1 MKFPLLSYYPLI
13 IMEEISSSFHILFIF
28 KILHGSYT
36 HKHTKQG
43 LPGGAKPEYMS
54 LHFCCISVADH
65 YRVWIVLEATCG
77 TMDCGFPCTYVHCN
91 ENT

>member
-28 KILHGSYT
+28 KILHGSHT

-43 LPGGAKPEYMS
+43 LPGGAKPEYVS
-54 LHFCCISVADH
+54 LHF
-65 YRVWIVLEATCG
+65 
-77 TMDCGFPCTYVHCN
+77 
-91 ENT
+91 